1 MTLRRLFTPILFAPI
16 LAAFLTLATLAPAR
30 AQAQTTP
37 ADSIRQM
44 LERRDQQIKGIL
56 AGGAGDSFSPEQRQR
71 LKDLINGVI
80 DFRTMGREALG
91 PFWGDLT
98 PDERARF
105 VDVFQTIVREQS
117 LSDLEVYNSEVTYG
131 AISVEGDSAYVETQT
146 TYKGTRTPVEYDLHR
161 TGSTWVA
168 DDIVVND
175 VSTAAGYARSFQ
187 TVMRKRGF
195 DALMQSLERKREQV
209 LSRSSASDEG

>member
-1 MTLRRLFTPILFAPI
+1 
-16 LAAFLTLATLAPAR
+16 
-30 AQAQTTP
+30 
-37 ADSIRQM
+37 
-44 LERRDQQIKGIL
+44 
-56 AGGAGDSFSPEQRQR
+56 
-71 LKDLINGVI
+71 
-80 DFRTMGREALG
+80 
-91 PFWGDLT
+91 
-98 PDERARF
+98 
-105 VDVFQTIVREQS
+105 VFQTIVREQS

-161 TGSTWVA
+161 TDSTWVA

-175 VSTAAGYARSFQ
+175 VSTAGGYARSFQ

-209 LSRSSASDEG
+209 LSRSASSSEG